1 MVVFPVC
8 SHAAHGNICDALLQT
23 ATPSSGVPPL
33 SSMKIQRR
41 NGTLLAVPSVAPD
54 GTTTESAE
62 VIAAHTGVPVA
73 SVADRKGT
81 DTGLLALGAD
91 PFAPTTLMVRLLPA
105 APAVIP
111 RLTGMS
117 KPYGGC
123 AVETENTPPLRFMPQ
138 PAVVA
143 PSV

>member
-1 MVVFPVC
+1 MMRTESLDTPVVEYRTPDVAARPGIVVVVILVD
-8 SHAAHGNICDALLQT
+8 SQAAHGNICVVLLQT

-33 SSMKIQRR
+33 SSTKIQRR

-62 VIAAHTGVPVA
+62 VIDAHTGVPVA

-91 PFAPTTLMVRLLPA
+91 PFAPTTLMVRLLPV
-105 APAVIP
+105 APAVSP
-111 RLTGMS
+111 RLTGIS
-117 KPYGGC
+117 KP
-123 AVETENTPPLRFMPQ
+123 
-138 PAVVA
+138 
-143 PSV
+143 